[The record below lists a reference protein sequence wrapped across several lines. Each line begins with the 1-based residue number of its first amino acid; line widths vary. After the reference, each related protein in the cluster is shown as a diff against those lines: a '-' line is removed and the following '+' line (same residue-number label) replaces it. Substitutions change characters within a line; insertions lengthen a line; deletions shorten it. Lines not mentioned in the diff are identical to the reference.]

1 MIRGSR
7 ERPDSGDAKRRGRG
21 RAGARRATQ
30 RAPHERMRHM
40 SVLGM
45 LQQAMTPEAA
55 AASAHG
61 VSMLGKALGAGLT
74 VVGAGLGIGLIG
86 SRMTESMARQPEI
99 AGNIQTAAIILAA
112 LIEGAA
118 MFALVIALLIR

>member
-1 MIRGSR
+1 MAI
-7 ERPDSGDAKRRGRG
+7 
-21 RAGARRATQ
+21 
-30 RAPHERMRHM
+30 
-40 SVLGM
+40 LGM
-45 LQQAMTPEAA
+45 LQEAVTSPEVATA
-55 AASAHG
+55 AASG
-61 VSMLGKALGAGLT
+61 VRAVGKAMGAGLT

-118 MFALVIALLIR
+118 LFGLVIAFLIPN

>member
-1 MIRGSR
+1 MGI
-7 ERPDSGDAKRRGRG
+7 
-21 RAGARRATQ
+21 
-30 RAPHERMRHM
+30 
-40 SVLGM
+40 LGM

-74 VVGAGLGIGLIG
+74 VVGAGVGIGLIG
-86 SRMTESMARQPEI
+86 ARMTESMARQPEI

-118 MFALVIALLIR
+118 MFSLVIALLIR

>member
-1 MIRGSR
+1 MAI
-7 ERPDSGDAKRRGRG
+7 
-21 RAGARRATQ
+21 
-30 RAPHERMRHM
+30 
-40 SVLGM
+40 LGM
-45 LQQAMTPEAA
+45 LQEAVTPEFAT
-55 AASAHG
+55 AASSGLRA
-61 VSMLGKALGAGLT
+61 LGKALGAGLT

-118 MFALVIALLIR
+118 LFGLVIAFLVPN